1 MQKVSKQSLAM
12 IALSILLAISIALTF
27 TFAALSDKKTATGTI
42 TFSGGV
48 GLIYDG
54 VTDAANIDI
63 TISYD
68 GTNYT
73 AKVGEKNLSDVSIKL
88 ATTSVAATINATLTN
103 TGKQSTVIAKI
114 VSLTQIEGTKKAT
127 DDGTALSE
135 IIKISFDNLS
145 AEDIV
150 ALSEAAAADR
160 QFTVTFTASKAT
172 A

>member
-27 TFAALSDKKTATGTI
+27 TFAALNPTRTAKGTI
-42 TFSGGV
+42 IFSGGV

-54 VTDAANIDI
+54 VTDANSIDI

-73 AKVGEKNLSDVSIKL
+73 AKVGEKNLSEVSIKL
-88 ATTSVAATINATLTN
+88 ATTSVAATIGAELKN
-103 TGKQSTVIAKI
+103 TGAQSTIIAKI
-114 VSLTQIEGTKKAT
+114 VSLTQISGTKKAT
-127 DDGTALSE
+127 DAGTALST
-135 IIKISFDNLS
+135 IININFNDLT
-145 AEDIV
+145 ATDIV
-150 ALSEAAAADR
+150 ALSEAAEVDR
-160 QFTVTFTASKAT
+160 QFTVVFTATKAT